1 MTVREYQSNKVYDVE
16 DTNLT
21 HYQHGA
27 LRSLLQLHHIATDSH
42 LGRYIPTVHSGYTS
56 EQCVQDQN

>member
-1 MTVREYQSNKVYDVE
+1 MTVKEYQSNKVYDVE

-27 LRSLLQLHHIATDSH
+27 LRSLVQLHHIATDSH
-42 LGRYIPTVHSGYTS
+42 LERYIPTVHFHK
-56 EQCVQDQN
+56 